1 MKKILFISLLCMN
14 SFAFA
19 HCAGAVPCEIKYV
32 DLAFTKT
39 KLTGEDLEKAKAMRE
54 QGEKLYKEG
63 NEDDALKIL
72 QDAKKLLQEGP
83 PKN

>member
-1 MKKILFISLLCMN
+1 MKKILFVTLLCMN

-54 QGEKLYKEG
+54 QGEKLFKEG

-72 QDAKKLLQEGP
+72 QNTKKFLQEGP
-83 PKN
+83 AKN